1 MSDDRSSFDAYVKSL
16 FRQEAHIREAEDLL
30 DKSARDLYQEIE
42 RLREGYISLASL
54 ARHMAYEGVGCPK
67 RALTPDEDVAYYSVF
82 RQCIRQAK
90 IAVRAGTLTMRE
102 QYMLLPVSV
111 LHLQPWLNANDTAQ
125 SIDEMI
131 DKRFVVKIDE
141 ARAWLI
147 ASGARIPGVLGESA
161 LRRHNSTS
169 SSAEA
174 PKPAPQD
181 IASREPEAHARSASS
196 SPETTWR
203 QVRWREAIVA
213 NWPDIV
219 AAYGPSAS
227 ARDIMRYL
235 KSNDST
241 GCIQRGGEP
250 NELTWTTDDGAQRI
264 VSRKTLANA
273 VSALRVQG
281 RLMT

>member
-1 MSDDRSSFDAYVKSL
+1 MSGDSSSFDAYLKSL
-16 FRQEAHIREAEDLL
+16 FRQDAHVRKAEALL
-30 DKSARDLYQEIE
+30 DESARNLYEEVE
-42 RLREGYISLASL
+42 RLRAGYISLASL
-54 ARHMAYEGVGCPK
+54 ARHMAYEGIGSP
-67 RALTPDEDVAYYSVF
+67 RRLPTQNEDGAYYSVF

-90 IAVRAGTLTMRE
+90 IAVRAGTLTLRE

-111 LHLQPWLNANDTAQ
+111 QYLQPWLDANDTAQ
-125 SIDEMI
+125 SIDQMI

-141 ARAWLI
+141 ARAWLV
-147 ASGARIPGVLGESA
+147 ASRARIPGVLGESA
-161 LRRHNSTS
+161 LRRHDSKPS
-169 SSAEA
+169 PAEA
-174 PKPAPQD
+174 QAQNAPSLTD
-181 IASREPEAHARSASS
+181 
-196 SPETTWR
+196 TTRR
-203 QVRWREAIVA
+203 QVCWREAIVT
-213 NWPDIV
+213 NWPGIV

-250 NELTWTTDDGAQRI
+250 NELTWRTDDGTQRI

-281 RLMT
+281 RLTT